1 MVTQYPLVFFTL
13 LMCLCAGMIGVQGW
27 LLYTQRGTKKFHQ
40 VMTIVELVAI
50 VAGGFASF
58 LHLHHWE
65 RLFNGFMHLSSGI
78 TQELIGVVVIVLT
91 IAITFVYLRKHDGA
105 PDDTGALVPK
115 WNGILCLVV
124 GVIMGFVCAHS
135 YDMAS
140 RPAWSNATL
149 YLFYYSSE
157 FVLGAVGTWL
167 VAAATKQDEQLGA
180 ALAKLTCI
188 AGVVSAVVMVIA
200 GVYYTTIQFYSPDS
214 VVFHTTEP
222 TQPAADP
229 EGILA
234 SVISGSNALLFWGG
248 AVFLGSIVAAV
259 CGFLKMRTPGK
270 QLLPYATCA
279 FCCTLVGAVC
289 FRVVLYVVGVGFYVY
304 F

>member
-1 MVTQYPLVFFTL
+1 MATQYPLVFFTL
-13 LMCLCAGMIGVQGW
+13 FMCLCAGMIGVQGW
-27 LLYTQRGTKKFHQ
+27 LLYKGKGTKKFHRT
-40 VMTIVELVAI
+40 MTIVELVAI
-50 VAGGFASF
+50 IVGGFSSF

-65 RLFNGFMHLSSGI
+65 RIFNGFMHLSSGI

-91 IAITFVYLRKHDGA
+91 IAITFVMLRKAEGE
-105 PDDTGALVPK
+105 DDAAAELPK

-157 FVLGAVGTWL
+157 FVLGAVGTW
-167 VAAATKQDEQLGA
+167 VVVAATKQDDALSA
-180 ALAKLTCI
+180 SLAKLTCI
-188 AGVVSAVVMVIA
+188 AGVVSAVVMVVC
-200 GVYYTTIQFYSPDS
+200 GVYYTTIRFYDPGT

-222 TQPAADP
+222 TQPAANP
-229 EGILA
+229 EATLA
-234 SVISGSNALLFWGG
+234 SVIGGSNALLFWGG
-248 AVFLGSIVAAV
+248 AVLLGSIVAAI
-259 CGFLKMRTPGK
+259 CGFLKIKKPASA
-270 QLLPYATCA
+270 LPVASTA
-279 FCCTLVGAVC
+279 LVCTLVGGVC